1 MKISKYTNIKFRIP
15 DLDMR
20 VGRALEVGNHSVL
33 ISEKA
38 PGFIAHEKIR

>member
-1 MKISKYTNIKFRIP
+1 
-15 DLDMR
+15 MR

-38 PGFIAHEKIR
+38 PGFIAYEKIRSTIEKKSESTVARVE